1 MRFDV
6 EAIRVEIENEE
17 RDRRDGIVA
26 QFQDMRN
33 RIVSVEEEGAEVGS
47 IKMKML
53 EAKSLIED
61 ERLLEA
67 ELIRESC
74 ENMLISRIRH
84 RDIFDKLESGKL
96 VGEKAKSLG
105 LDVKRYYM
113 ILRQADDLLESEEP
127 ATALEM
133 IKVAVEEIERLRVL
147 QKMAIDQ
154 LLMIQQ
160 AITKATEIGMD
171 ANKFKRKFI
180 RGISSFDVGDFS
192 KAIRISMENLFNI
205 QNEIQSCEVEK
216 EISELKGNLFKAR
229 EEGQVVD
236 HEERMFVDMEKAF
249 KNGDLITYTILRKY
263 LQKAIDV
270 NNQYLNRVKEAYGK
284 TGRKLQQ
291 LKDNGVW
298 DELVLDIFEQG
309 KTALKEGDY
318 AFADECVH
326 YLEPD
331 VKKMSKLAEKQGI
344 SLNRIDSKES
354 LNEAG
359 EMLNILN
366 SLEVNTRNFKLAI
379 RDANEL
385 HNKGDYDLVI
395 NLIQPLMSQM
405 EKCEK
410 EGVER
415 LKKEVFVLLKKLN
428 RNLSVLRDEGIGVDE
443 FDERMDDIQELID
456 EEDYRNAWATLNSL
470 DDDVNPIIEDVA
482 TFNDLLPK
490 CRKKFEKMDGKSGF
504 EDLETKYDA
513 IFSLKKGG
521 NLKGAIEKAK
531 SFLMDTAPQ
540 GVDVAVEPAWDYQQ
554 PVYPPQQQ
562 YGYGQQPPEAKFE
575 QTYQAQQYD
584 QMEPTTKQPAEYQ
597 QYGIQYDDEQS
608 ESYSQFGGEYSN
620 PTEAAYRSGDYSEG
634 PASQIQTEQYYCTQC
649 NMVLQYVNEYEAWW
663 CNNCQRYEGE

>member
-6 EAIRVEIENEE
+6 DAIRAEIENEE
-17 RDRRDGIVA
+17 RERRDGIVA
-26 QFQDMRN
+26 QFQDLRN

-133 IKVAVEEIERLRVL
+133 IKVAVEEIERLRAL
-147 QKMAIDQ
+147 QKMAMDQ

-160 AITKATEIGMD
+160 AITKATEVGMD
-171 ANKFKRKFI
+171 ANKFKRKFV
-180 RGISSFDVGDFS
+180 RVISSFDGGDFS
-192 KAIRISMENLFNI
+192 KAIRISTENLFNI
-205 QNEIQSCEVEK
+205 QNEIQSSEVEK
-216 EISELKGNLFKAR
+216 KISELKGSLFKAK
-229 EEGQVVD
+229 ENGQVVNR
-236 HEERMFVDMEKAF
+236 EEIMFSDMEKAF
-249 KNGDLITYTILRKY
+249 KNGDLITYKILRKY
-263 LQKAIDV
+263 LQKSIDV
-270 NNQYLNRVKEAYGK
+270 NNQYLNRVQESYDK
-284 TGRKLQQ
+284 TGRKLKQ
-291 LKDNGVW
+291 LKDNGIW

-344 SLNRIDSKES
+344 SLNMIDSKES
-354 LNEAG
+354 LDKAG
-359 EMLNILN
+359 EMLKILN

-395 NLIQPLMSQM
+395 NLLQPIMGQM

-415 LKKEVFVLLKKLN
+415 LRKEVFGLLKKLN
-428 RNLSVLRDEGIGVDE
+428 HNISVLRDEGIGTDE

-456 EEDYRNAWATLNSL
+456 DEDYRNSWATLNSL
-470 DDDVNPIIEDVA
+470 DDDMTPLIEDVA
-482 TFNDLLPK
+482 TFNDLLPI
-490 CRKKFEKMDGKSGF
+490 CRAKFEEMDGKSGF
-504 EDLETKYDA
+504 EDAETNYDA

-531 SFLMDTAPQ
+531 SFLEYTAM
-540 GVDVAVEPAWDYQQ
+540 GGADVVAEPAWDFQSPAY
-554 PVYPPQQQ
+554 PQQQ
-562 YGYGQQPPEAKFE
+562 PGYGQQQQAAQFDQAYQTQQYNHAGPP
-575 QTYQAQQYD
+575 AQQ
-584 QMEPTTKQPAEYQ
+584 PAASQ
-597 QYGIQYDDEQS
+597 QYGIQYDDEQNGA
-608 ESYSQFGGEYSN
+608 YSQFDGGYSN
-620 PTEAAYRSGDYSEG
+620 PAESNYQSGAYTDD
-634 PASQIQTEQYYCTQC
+634 PATQVPQEQYYCTQC
-649 NMVLQYVNEYEAWW
+649 NMVLQYVN
-663 CNNCQRYEGE
+663 